1 MQRPYSFASTLEKKK
16 QHKNQ
21 EVRQVV
27 GVQHEDIGV
36 HAEYK
41 HYICVSVGGGGWTHG
56 CRESDPSLQD
66 PNNSWMQ
73 LIIFDYFSKNEI
85 FHPI

>member
-1 MQRPYSFASTLEKKK
+1 MHRPYSSASTLEKK

-21 EVRQVV
+21 EVRQVS
-27 GVQHEDIGV
+27 GVQHKDIRA

-41 HYICVSVGGGGWTHG
+41 HYICVSVGGIWMHV
-56 CRESDPSLQD
+56 CRESDHSLRD

>member
-27 GVQHEDIGV
+27 GIQHEDIGV

-41 HYICVSVGGGGWTHG
+41 HYICVSVGGGGAEHMGAEKATLLYKTPTIPG
-56 CRESDPSLQD
+56 C
-66 PNNSWMQ
+66 SW
-73 LIIFDYFSKNEI
+73 
-85 FHPI
+85 